1 MVCCMKNNMWY
12 YLFAF
17 LMIKLESMISNLWLQ
32 MM

>member
-1 MVCCMKNNMWY
+1 MKNNMWY